1 MYKLGEEIALSAMK
15 KEFTRLSRIADKAK
29 AEADE
34 NMGITSEMLSIHQEF
49 VEIVNS
55 KEHGEHVINKLEALK
70 KRRDK
75 AQKVL
80 DKDLLTLLNKQSEAE
95 IDRDSLGSEIQM
107 LEFRRSLRQR
117 AS

>member
-1 MYKLGEEIALSAMK
+1 MRTGENIALAAMK
-15 KEFTRLSRIADKAK
+15 KEFKRLCRIADKAK

-34 NMGITSEMLSIHQEF
+34 NMGIASEMLAIHQEF

-55 KEHGEHVINKLEALK
+55 KEHGEHVIKKLESLQ

-75 AQKVL
+75 AQKIL
-80 DKDLLTLLNKQSEAE
+80 DKDLLTLINKQSEAE
-95 IDRDSLGSEIQM
+95 INRDSLGSEIQM
-107 LEFRRSLRQR
+107 LELRRSMRQR